1 MVCTIAEYP
10 PSKVYL
16 SLVDN
21 LRFAP
26 APRAVLAQLFRWEV
40 PALYNIAEATVAKAA
55 AQNPGRI
62 ALIEPQLGRQ
72 TTFAELHALSSRLAN
87 VLQAQGLQPGDRVG
101 LLMGQSLELALAH
114 LAVYKIGAIA
124 LPLSVLFGE
133 DALLYRL
140 EHSGARLLI
149 ADRGALQ
156 ALNLSLPAEIG
167 VIYQDQVLD
176 FLQAAQPRFLTHPTQ
191 ADDPA
196 ILIYTS
202 GTTGKPKGVLLPHRT
217 LIGHLP
223 GFRLFCNFPGEEA
236 RYWSAAD
243 WAWIGGLLNVL
254 LCAWAHS
261 YTVVAYRSRRFDPE
275 EALHLL
281 HSQGVTHTFLFPTAL
296 KLLRQL
302 GRVKAPPALESIHS
316 GGEPLGAELLAWVQE
331 NLGLPVNEFYG
342 QTEANLLVGN
352 SYTTDPIH
360 PGSMGLPYPGH
371 RVEIIDEAGQPL
383 PPGEVGEIALR
394 TPDPVAFL
402 GYWNNP
408 QATQQKYVG
417 PYLKTGDL
425 GSKDEA
431 GYLWFKA
438 RADDLIKAAG
448 YRISPFE
455 VEEALLRHP
464 AVAMVAVVG
473 VPDAERGQR
482 IVAHVKLRE
491 GQSGSATLT
500 QALQE
505 EVRRRVGRH
514 AYPREIHFVLKLRK
528 TQAAVSRKA

>member
-1 MVCTIAEYP
+1 MNP
-10 PSKVYL
+10 L
-16 SLVDN
+16 L
-21 LRFAP
+21 LAP
-26 APRAVLAQLFRWEV
+26 APRAVLAQQFRWEV
-40 PALYNIAEATVAKAA
+40 PAFYNIAEATVTQAA
-55 AQNPGRI
+55 ARCPGRV
-62 ALIEPQLGRQ
+62 ALVEPQLDRK
-72 TTFAELHALSSRLAN
+72 TTFAELEALSNRLAN
-87 VLQAQGLQPGDRVG
+87 ALQARGVQPGERVG
-101 LLMGQSLELALAH
+101 LWMGQSLELALAH
-114 LAVYKIGAIA
+114 LAVYKLGAIA

-140 EHSGARLLI
+140 EHAGARLLI
-149 ADRGALQ
+149 ADRATLQ
-156 ALNLSLPAEIG
+156 ALNPHLPAEIG
-167 VIYQDQVLD
+167 VLYQDEVLD
-176 FLQAAQPRFLTHPTQ
+176 LLQAAQPQFRTHPTK

-196 ILIYTS
+196 LLIYTS

-223 GFRLFCNFPGEEA
+223 GFRLFCNFPKDEA
-236 RYWSAAD
+236 VYWSAAD

-254 LCAWAHS
+254 LCAWAHA
-261 YTVVAYRSRRFDPE
+261 YTVVAYRTRRFDPE

-281 HSQGVTHTFLFPTAL
+281 HSQAVTHTFLFPTAL

-302 GRVKAPPALESIHS
+302 GRVKAPPFLQSVHS

-352 SYTTDPIH
+352 SYTTDPIRA
-360 PGSMGLPYPGH
+360 GSMGLPYPGH
-371 RVEIIDEAGQPL
+371 QVEILDEAGQPL
-383 PPGEVGEIALR
+383 PPGAVGEIALR

-408 QATQQKYVG
+408 QATQQKFIG

-425 GSKDEA
+425 GHKDEA

-455 VEEALLRHP
+455 VEEALMHHP

-482 IVAHVKLRE
+482 IVAHIKLRE
-491 GQSGSATLT
+491 GQSGSAALT

-505 EVRRRVGRH
+505 EVRRRVGHH
-514 AYPREIHFVLKLRK
+514 AYPREVHYVDALPLTPTGKIQRFKLRG
-528 TQAAVSRKA
+528 

>member
-1 MVCTIAEYP
+1 M
-10 PSKVYL
+10 
-16 SLVDN
+16 DN

-26 APRAVLAQLFRWEV
+26 APRAVLAQQFRWEV

-72 TTFAELHALSSRLAN
+72 TTFAELHTLSNRLAN
-87 VLQAQGLQPGDRVG
+87 VLQAHGLQPGDRVG

-140 EHSGARLLI
+140 EHSGARLLM

-156 ALNLSLPAEIG
+156 ALNLELPAEVG

-176 FLQAAQPRFLTHPTQ
+176 LLQAAQPRFLTHPTQ

-254 LCAWAHS
+254 LCAWANGYS
-261 YTVVAYRSRRFDPE
+261 VVAYRTRRFDPE

-352 SYTTDPIH
+352 SYTTDPIR

-371 RVEIIDEAGQPL
+371 RVEIIDVAGQPL

-455 VEEALLRHP
+455 VEEALLHHP

-491 GQSGSATLT
+491 GQSGSAALTL
-500 QALQE
+500 ALQE
-505 EVRRRVGRH
+505 EVRRRVGHH
-514 AYPREIHFVLKLRK
+514 AYPREVHYVQELPLTTTGKIQRFKLRE
-528 TQAAVSRKA
+528 